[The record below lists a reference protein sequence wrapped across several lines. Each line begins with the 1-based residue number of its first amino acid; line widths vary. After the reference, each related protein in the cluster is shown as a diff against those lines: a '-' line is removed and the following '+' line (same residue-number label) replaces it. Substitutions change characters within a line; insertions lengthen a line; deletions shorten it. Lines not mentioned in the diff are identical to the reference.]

1 MLNVEIIKG
10 SSDTFDKQE
19 KFENMVNQFLR
30 GHDVVNVEYKAYPVN
45 TGREIREFQIAYIT
59 YNDDLGTGWES
70 LFNHMSSNGYDIKDI
85 LQAALKAT
93 HMGVSIESIERIAEY
108 YSEHDLIDDIVKEKD
123 FEVKP
128 DETI

>member
-10 SSDTFDKQE
+10 SVSTFEKQE
-19 KFENMVNQFLR
+19 RFEEMVKKFLR
-30 GHDVVNVEYKAYPVN
+30 GHNVVNIEFEAYPVV
-45 TGREIREFQIAYIT
+45 TGRELREVQIAYIT
-59 YNDDLGTGWES
+59 YDDDLGTGWES
-70 LFNHMSSNGYDIKDI
+70 LFNYMASNDYKIKDI